1 MPETGSVHVVM
12 GLLSSMV
19 SFDSKIV
26 TSCDEL
32 LVDITSRFFDSFRV
46 LVRLTRVVLT
56 LVCAY
61 VEIWTDMA
69 LRIASDDLRWAEKK
83 QNHGV
88 MTTGRRADSERAT
101 AIKPNHDVCLHIAS
115 YFQEIGYVFCRAKLG
130 MYRELLKYL
139 LLRGIAR
146 DLKPLAAVACKA
158 TGSKKLW
165 IHCCVH
171 SEFLRDGWTRSDV
184 QVMEMR

>member
-130 MYRELLKYL
+130 MYRELLKGSQ
-139 LLRGIAR
+139 GILSHSRQWLVRLQGAR
-146 DLKPLAAVACKA
+146 NCGFTVVYIASSCVTDGLAAVC
-158 TGSKKLW
+158 
-165 IHCCVH
+165 
-171 SEFLRDGWTRSDV
+171 R
-184 QVMEMR
+184 